1 MTEANTHTDQD
12 EKRMANDIPIAPE
25 DETRPNT
32 VAVTPTNSSS
42 IDTDDQIQ
50 QHTAPK
56 YGDTEK
62 GNGSKLEIQR
72 TKEGVEVIWV
82 EFEKDDAENPF
93 NFSKHRKWLTTILSV
108 IFTAEVGATAGAYV
122 PGITSMER
130 DLGESNHTVSL
141 LGVSIYA
148 LGFGITPLILAP
160 FSEVFGRNLIYLATH
175 FFYTVLFVGTGLVN
189 NMTGMLILRFL
200 QGGFGSTGSTMVGGT
215 IADIWTTSERG
226 LPMSLFSFGAI
237 FGTGFGPFW
246 AGFVAGNP
254 KLEWR
259 WIQYIQAIYTGAVFI
274 LLFIFLKETRGSVI
288 LTRRAVR
295 LRNETGDK
303 RYRARAE
310 EERASIPILIKNS
323 LTRPAFMLFSEPI
336 VFVFSLWISFC
347 WGMMYCL
354 LESIGFVTELHN
366 YTPGQ
371 TGLVFLTICAG
382 AIIGF
387 FCNFYQDHLYTKN
400 FTKRG
405 PEARLY
411 AACAAAILFPIG
423 CFIYA
428 WTSYPDVSIAGPIV
442 GITALMTAVYTIY
455 LAVFNYLA
463 DAYLVYASSALAA
476 QSFARNMFGFAFP
489 LFVTPM
495 YHNLGYTWAS
505 TLVALIGAVL
515 GAVPFVL
522 FIYGHKIRAKSK
534 LSLELQ
540 RLHEEQQKRLNQQ
553 QK

>member
-1 MTEANTHTDQD
+1 MQHKSHSCESIRIKKSKNEHILIDNQPSYLYSCSTNTINQ
-12 EKRMANDIPIAPE
+12 
-25 DETRPNT
+25 
-32 VAVTPTNSSS
+32 
-42 IDTDDQIQ
+42 
-50 QHTAPK
+50 
-56 YGDTEK
+56 
-62 GNGSKLEIQR
+62 
-72 TKEGVEVIWV
+72 KEGEEVIWV
-82 EFEKDDAENPF
+82 EFQKDDPENPF
-93 NFSKHRKWLTTILSV
+93 NFSKHRKWLTTILM
-108 IFTAEVGATAGAYV
+108 AATAGAYV
-122 PGITSMER
+122 PGITI
-130 DLGESNHTVSL
+130 SL

-160 FSEVFGRNLIYLATH
+160 FSEVFGL
-175 FFYTVLFVGTGLVN
+175 FFVGTGLVN

-215 IADIWTTSERG
+215 IADIWATSERG
-226 LPMSLFSFGAI
+226 LPMSLFSVGAI

-259 WIQYIQAIYTGAVFI
+259 WIQYIQAIYTGAIFII
-274 LLFIFLKETRGSVI
+274 LLIFLKETRAI
-288 LTRRAVR
+288 R
-295 LRNETGDK
+295 LRKETGDK
-303 RYRARAE
+303 RFRAKAE

-323 LTRPAFMLFSEPI
+323 LTRPAWMLFSEPI

-354 LESIGFVTELHN
+354 LESIGFITELHN
-366 YTPGQ
+366 YTPDQ

-382 AIIGF
+382 ALIGF
-387 FCNFYQDHLYTKN
+387 ACNFYQDRLYLKN
-400 FTKRG
+400 FEKRG

-428 WTSYPDVSIAGPIV
+428 WTSYPDVSIAGPVV

-495 YHNLGYTWAS
+495 YHNLGYTWA
-505 TLVALIGAVL
+505 IL
-515 GAVPFVL
+515 GVVPFIL
-522 FIYGHKIRAKSK
+522 FFYGHKIRAKSK
-534 LSLELQ
+534 FSLELQ

-553 QK
+553 K